1 MNVKRKIIKMVNMH
15 GNKVLSA
22 MSICGLIAT
31 AITSGIAGYK
41 IANINDIDA
50 VDKKECLKD
59 KIKIILPPI
68 SCIVF
73 TSYSI
78 FLTNKLNSMQ
88 KKAIYE
94 AYNHLR
100 YIVKNGISKC
110 AIDIPVEVMNGF
122 DTVLIYDMVSSCYLE
137 GNLHDLKSI
146 LDSIS
151 YKINTGNIM
160 NVYDYLDRIGVR
172 DTIYDDFGIWDIRNL
187 DTNLFEN
194 FTFEIKK
201 TILDDGLEVFVIFPN
216 LMPELPY

>member
-15 GNKVLSA
+15 GNKVLST

-41 IANINDIDA
+41 LAHINDIMMIDE
-50 VDKKECLKD
+50 KECLKD

-68 SCIVF
+68 GCIMF

-88 KKAIYE
+88 KKAIYD

-100 YIVKNGISKC
+100 YIVKNGICKC
-110 AIDIPVEVMNGF
+110 AIDIPTEAMNGF
-122 DTVLIYDMVSSCYLE
+122 DTVLIYDTVSSCYLE
-137 GNLHDLKSI
+137 GNLRDLKSI

-151 YKINTGNIM
+151 YKINTGHII
-160 NVYDYLDRIGVR
+160 NVYDYMDRIGIK
-172 DTIYDDFGIWDIRNL
+172 DKIYDDFGIWDIRNL
-187 DTNLFEN
+187 NTDLFEN
-194 FTFEIKK
+194 FNFEVKK

-216 LMPELPY
+216 LMPESPY